1 MKITINI
8 KDEYIHSLKYLF
20 LGFSIIMW
28 VSYVYFFQGWSNN
41 LYLLIATIFA
51 IYMAMNLWANDVANN
66 MWPAVWSKAITLW
79 WAILIAAI
87 FEASWALIAWWDVV
101 DTIKWWI
108 IDQSLI
114 KDSREFIFIM
124 LSTLLWAALWLNI
137 ATFFRAPI
145 STTNSIIWWLIWAWL
160 VAEWASIVY
169 WDKIWEIVAS
179 WIISLIIWWVISV
192 LLYMS
197 VRKTILD
204 REKRWEA
211 AKHWV
216 PVYVSLMMTI
226 FSIYLMM
233 KGLKPVL
240 KSNELLS
247 WVINPTTATFIWLII
262 WVVTYMILVVLYKR
276 HNEWFFKDKKKFIN
290 KLFNVPLIFAVALL
304 SFAHGSND
312 VANAIWP
319 LAAINETIKNWWL
332 EIVNSAWVPF
342 WIMLFWALGLS
353 IWLATF
359 WARLIKTVWSE
370 ITKLDQI
377 RAFCVALSAAAT
389 VLVASQLW
397 LPVSSTQIAL
407 WAIFWI
413 WLYRQHKKT
422 VEWKDKVVIKKWMM
436 NGIILS
442 WIVTLPIA
450 WIISWLTYI
459 ILINFI

>member
-1 MKITINI
+1 MKITINV

-20 LGFSIIMW
+20 LWFSIIMW
-28 VSYVYFFQGWSNN
+28 VSYVYFFQWWNNN
-41 LYLLIATIFA
+41 LYLLIATVFA

-79 WAILIAAI
+79 AAIFIAAI
-87 FEASWALIAWWDVV
+87 FEAWWALIAWWDVV

-108 IDQSLI
+108 IDQSMI
-114 KDSREFIFIM
+114 NDSREFIFIM
-124 LSTLLWAALWLNI
+124 LSTLLGAALWLNI

-145 STTNSIIWWLIWAWL
+145 STTNSIIWGLIWAWL
-160 VAEWASIVY
+160 VAEWVSIVY

-192 LLYMS
+192 LLYIS

-204 REKRWEA
+204 RKNRWEA

-216 PVYVSLMMTI
+216 PVYVALMMTI

-233 KGLKPVL
+233 KGLKPLL
-240 KSNELLS
+240 KSNELLA
-247 WVINPTTATFIWLII
+247 WIINPTTSTFIWIII
-262 WVVTYMILVVLYKR
+262 WVVTYMILVILYKR

-290 KLFNVPLIFAVALL
+290 KLFNIPLIFAVALL

-319 LAAINETIKNWWL
+319 LAAINETIKNGWIEL
-332 EIVNSAWVPF
+332 VNSAWVPF

-359 WARLIKTVWSE
+359 GARLIKTVWSE

-413 WLYRQHKKT
+413 WLYRQHQKN